1 MKKGIKMF
9 LAVLAVAA
17 VACMDPGCK
26 SCNGTGGTNTT
37 QFSDTAINPIGGPV
51 TGGFTFGSG
60 TGCVGKGICAKG
72 STAVTVNTTLQN
84 NVSMAFSISQD
95 TGAQG
100 NPAQGQYWRQSP
112 PAAYSFDYPYD
123 VSTNNP
129 LLAKLQL
136 TPGTVVLA
144 NANPVQSLSS
154 NNDTVTITLQTG
166 VSKSAVTNIIFGT
179 PTAANGFNPSG
190 LGIYSC
196 SPTPIQQFTV
206 NGTPVGPSIAV
217 TCSLQANAA
226 NNVVLNFNMLEL
238 ATAQP
243 MQVTNFVTTVNPPW
257 TAQQSYPFSI
267 SCNLAGNPAFN
278 GILFPQNAVIPVN
291 AVSSIAPVQVQN
303 NISAIFTYS
312 VIAGNI
318 PKVTK

>member
-1 MKKGIKMF
+1 MKKETKM
-9 LAVLAVAA
+9 LIAVLAIVVAA
-17 VACMDPGCK
+17 CMNSG
-26 SCNGTGGTNTT
+26 CNGCHNNNGMGAA
-37 QFSDTAINPIGGPV
+37 QKSDTSILPEGPI

-60 TGCVGKGICAKG
+60 MTCVGKGICKPGNTIVTAN
-72 STAVTVNTTLQN
+72 STPQN
-84 NVSMAFSISQD
+84 ISLTFSISQD
-95 TGAQG
+95 TT
-100 NPAQGQYWRQSP
+100 NNSAQGQYWRQSP

-226 NNVVLNFNMLEL
+226 NNVVLNFNMQEL

-267 SCNLAGNPAFN
+267 SCNMAGNPAFN

-291 AVSSIAPVQVQN
+291 AVSSILPAQVQN